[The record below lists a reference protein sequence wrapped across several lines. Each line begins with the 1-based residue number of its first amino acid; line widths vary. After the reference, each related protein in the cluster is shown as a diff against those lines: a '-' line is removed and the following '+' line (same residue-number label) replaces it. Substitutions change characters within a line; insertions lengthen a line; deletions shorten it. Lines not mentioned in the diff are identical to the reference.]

1 MTLTPHSVLKET
13 FGYDD
18 FLPKQK
24 EVIDN
29 ILQRKDT
36 LAIMPTGGGKSLC
49 YQIPALLLPGLTLVV
64 SPLIALMKDQ
74 IDQLKQ
80 LGVPAVTL
88 NSSLEAGEYFRNTQQ
103 IRGGKARLVY
113 MAPETLLSERVENFL
128 ENTQVDLLV
137 IDEAHCI
144 SEWGHDFRPEYRE
157 IIKVRKKLTDVTC
170 LALTATATQK
180 VRADIKKSLGFQ
192 DHNEFISSF
201 DRKNLL
207 IEVVPKE
214 NPLHQAVEM
223 IEQFPGRPGI
233 IYCFSRKQVDE
244 LSAELV
250 KRNYSALPYH
260 AGLDDAVR
268 KKNQEAF
275 IRDNANIIVA
285 TVAFGMGINKPDVR
299 YVLHYDLPKSLEGYY
314 QEIGRAGR
322 DGQTAVCRL
331 LFSYGDKNKIQ
342 YILRSK
348 TGKER
353 VAAEEQ
359 FEALL
364 RYVEMSGCRR
374 KPLLAYFGETYK
386 SDSCGMCDWCLASQ
400 EKVVDITIPAQKFMS
415 CVKRS
420 GEVFGAV
427 HITDIL
433 MGVQTEKVLS
443 HNHQALP
450 TFGIGKDWA
459 RKDWLRLADQLL
471 DLNLIEKTGPYNS
484 LKLTE
489 TAVDALRTR
498 KTITAVKP
506 RPQPSLFNENRP
518 VSRPGYGY
526 GEPAASRASARR
538 ERMPEAD
545 TDLYEVLRQLRK
557 SLADKLR
564 IPPYAIFGDKTLVE
578 MSAYHPQSMSSLK
591 QMHGVG
597 SVKSERFGADFLKAI
612 TEFCG
617 RHNLKEIN
625 KRGNNIALQTT
636 PKRDKKPRFLEVSE
650 EFIAGAGVDDL
661 AKKYNIQPQTVLG
674 YLVKFAKAGNTVPD
688 PERFLEYS
696 HVTPVVR
703 KKVLKNFADN
713 GAEFLN
719 RAFNDMNGKV
729 DFNELRILQLYF
741 LLTSQKDG
749 GK

>member
-1 MTLTPHSVLKET
+1 MTPTPHSILKET

-24 EVIDN
+24 EVIEN

-113 MAPETLLSERVENFL
+113 LAPETLLSERVEALL

-157 IIKVRKKLTDVTC
+157 IIKVRKRLANVTC
-170 LALTATATQK
+170 LALTATATHK

-201 DRKNLL
+201 DRKNLV

-214 NPLHQAVEM
+214 DPVKQAVEM

-233 IYCFSRKQVDE
+233 IYCFSRRQVDE
-244 LSAELV
+244 LAGELV
-250 KRNYSALPYH
+250 RRKYSALPYH
-260 AGLDDAVR
+260 AGLDDSVR

-275 IRDNANIIVA
+275 IRDNVNIIVA

-353 VAAEEQ
+353 IAAEEQ

-415 CVKRS
+415 CMKRS

-433 MGVQTEKVLS
+433 MGVQTEKVLT
-443 HNHQALP
+443 HRHQTLP

-459 RKDWLRLADQLL
+459 KKDWLRLADQLL

-484 LKLTE
+484 LKMTDA
-489 TAVDALRTR
+489 AVEVLRNR
-498 KTITAVKP
+498 QTITAVKP
-506 RPQPSLFNENRP
+506 RLQPSLLNESQPASLPRNR
-518 VSRPGYGY
+518 Y
-526 GEPAASRASARR
+526 GESTAPRASTRR

-545 TDLYEVLRQLRK
+545 TDLYEILRQLRK
-557 SLADKLR
+557 SFADRLR
-564 IPPYAIFGDKTLVE
+564 IPPYAVFGDRTLVE
-578 MSAYHPQSMSSLK
+578 MSAYHPQSMVTLK

-597 SVKSERFGADFLKAI
+597 SVKGEHFGADFLKVI
-612 TEFCG
+612 VDFCKK
-617 RHNLKEIN
+617 HNLKEIPS
-625 KRGNNIALQTT
+625 RGSSAAPRSASATG
-636 PKRDKKPRFLEVSE
+636 KKPRFVEASE
-650 EFIAGAGVDDL
+650 DFISGKSVAEL
-661 AKKYNIQPQTVLG
+661 SERYNVQEQTVFG
-674 YLVKFAKAGNTVPD
+674 YFVKYAKAGRSMPN

-696 HVTPVVR
+696 HIPPSVR
-703 KKVLKNFADN
+703 KKVLKIFSEN
-713 GAEFLN
+713 GAEYLN
-719 RAFNDMNGKV
+719 RAFTEMNGTV
-729 DFNELRILQLYF
+729 DFNELRVLQLYH
-741 LLTSQKDG
+741 LLSSQKDG